1 MSKLE
6 VHKFGGTSVGDAS
19 RIRQAAALIA
29 AARARGAAVVVACS
43 AMAGVTNTLI
53 AVAESARDG
62 HAATARDGLQ
72 GLGTRHHQTIV
83 GLGLSDDAAGEL
95 RRRADHCLNELYDLV
110 AASAVLGE
118 LTPRTWDRIVASGE
132 KLMVPLL
139 AATLRD
145 GGVPARA
152 VDADTF
158 LETDA
163 CHGSA
168 NPLPTCAGAIALTLG
183 PVLEDGE
190 VAVVTG
196 FCGRSPAGATTT
208 LGRGA
213 TDFTATILA
222 GALGAEAVT
231 IWTDVAGVY
240 STDPRVVPEAR
251 PLRQLHYREA
261 GELSFY
267 GAKVLHQRTMIPV
280 SAHGIPVTIKCT
292 FTPDEPGTLVDG
304 RSTAG
309 SHPVK
314 ALSAVRDHALL
325 SVEGQG
331 MAGVPGVAARV
342 FGALAARDI
351 SVTMISQSSAESSI
365 CLAVPAAQ
373 ADGARDA
380 LQQALAAEIGRGDVD
395 EVVVLGAVGLVA
407 AVGLG
412 MAHTPGISGRLF
424 GALGAAGV
432 NVLAIAQGSSEL
444 NVTVAVDSA
453 SVDDTL
459 RTIHSEF
466 GLDRI
471 DSGIETE
478 RYLDLLLLGCGS
490 IGRELVAQVLERRS
504 HVFDRFG
511 LHPRVVAIADRSGF
525 VFEPTGLDLDR
536 LRTILDA
543 KASGARLAD
552 AREGRAGTPVE
563 MVDAALQYRLS
574 RPVLVDVSDSGD
586 AHDAWLAALRQ
597 RCDVA
602 TANKKPLAGDVAVFE
617 ALQAA
622 AAEHHRLL
630 RCEATVG
637 AGLPVVDTLEML
649 LHTGDALT
657 SAAGSLSG
665 TLGFLMTKL
674 EQGVPFSVAVEEAV
688 SLGYTEPDPV
698 ADLSGVDVAR
708 KATILGRLSGLAGPG
723 ASVDL
728 QGLVDAGWAGTPV
741 PELLERL
748 RDHVDEPMAARV
760 AAAREAGQALRFVA
774 SVCADGIT
782 VGPTQVPADSA
793 LGMLKGTDNQVV
805 FHSERYAARPLVVTG
820 PGAGVEVTAMGVLG
834 DVLRIAA
841 ERGHRRSL

>member
-1 MSKLE
+1 MPLE

-19 RIRQAAALIA
+19 RIRHAATLVA
-29 AARARGAAVVVACS
+29 AARARGADVVVACS

-53 AVAESARDG
+53 AVAESAREG
-62 HAATARDGLQ
+62 QAATARDGLQ
-72 GLGTRHHQTIV
+72 GLGTRHHQAV
-83 GLGLSDDAAGEL
+83 NGLGVPDEVAGAL
-95 RRRADHCLNELYDLV
+95 RRHVDRLLNELYDLV
-110 AASAVLGE
+110 AASSVLGE

-132 KLMVPLL
+132 KLVVPLL
-139 AATLRD
+139 AAALEAQ
-145 GGVPARA
+145 GVAARA
-152 VDADTF
+152 VEADTF
-158 LETDA
+158 LDTDGR
-163 CHGSA
+163 HGSA
-168 NPLPTCAGAIALTLG
+168 SPLPGAASGIDATLR
-183 PVLEDGE
+183 PLIDQDLVPI
-190 VAVVTG
+190 VTG

-222 GALGAEAVT
+222 GALDAAAVT

-280 SAHGIPVTIKCT
+280 SAQGIPVTIRST
-292 FTPDEPGTLVDG
+292 FEPDAPGTVVDH
-304 RSTAG
+304 RSTGG

-325 SVEGQG
+325 SVEGKG

-342 FGALAARDI
+342 FGALAARGI

-365 CLAVPAAQ
+365 CLAVPSGQ
-373 ADGARDA
+373 AEEGRGAVDE
-380 LQQALAAEIGRGDVD
+380 ALAVERQRGEVD
-395 EVVVLGAVGLVA
+395 AVQLEDGVGLVA

-432 NVLAIAQGSSEL
+432 NVRAIAQGSSEL
-444 NVTVAVDSA
+444 NVTVAVESA
-453 SVDDTL
+453 DVDEAL
-459 RTIHSEF
+459 RAVHGEF

-478 RYLDLLLLGCGS
+478 RHLDLLLLGCGS

-525 VFEPTGLDLDR
+525 VFEPTGLGLDR
-536 LRTILDA
+536 LRTILDHKAGGA
-543 KASGARLAD
+543 KLAD

-563 MVDAALQYRLS
+563 MVEAVLQYRLA
-574 RPVLVDVSDSGD
+574 RPVLVDVSDSGE
-586 AHDAWLAALRQ
+586 AHAAWLRAMAL

-602 TANKKPLAGDVAVFE
+602 TANKKPLADDPDVFE
-617 ALQAA
+617 ALRA
-622 AAEHHRLL
+622 AAETHHRLL

-649 LHTGDALT
+649 LHTGDGLT

-665 TLGFLMTKL
+665 TLGYLMTRL
-674 EQGVPFSVAVEEAV
+674 EEGMAFSEAVEQAV
-688 SLGYTEPDPV
+688 AAGYTEPDPV
-698 ADLSGVDVAR
+698 DDLAGEEVAR
-708 KATILGRLSGLAGPG
+708 KAVILGRLSGLAGPDTP
-723 ASVDL
+723 VRL
-728 QGLVDAGWAGTPV
+728 EGLVPADWAGMPV
-741 PELLERL
+741 PALLERL
-748 RDHVDEPMAARV
+748 RSELDGPMAARV
-760 AAAREAGQALRFVA
+760 AQARDQGQALRFVA
-774 SVCADGIT
+774 SVTTEGIT
-782 VGPTQVPADSA
+782 VGPTAVPADSA
-793 LGMLKGTDNQVV
+793 LGGLKGTDNQVV
-805 FHSERYAARPLVVTG
+805 FHSERYADRPLVVTG
-820 PGAGVEVTAMGVLG
+820 PGAGIEVTAMGVLG

-841 ERGHRRSL
+841 ERGRR